1 MVGTVDV
8 DGLLASMSS
17 SLLDEW
23 KAYSLLD
30 PFGTRA
36 TFYAAAQIVSA
47 IFNTNRKKGGRVI
60 SPAEII
66 PDFVE
71 SARKRILHEESR
83 QTTQEQLAVVEM
95 LNARFGGRDL
105 RSKDG

>member
-23 KAYSLLD
+23 KAYFILD
-30 PFGTRA
+30 PFGTDA
-36 TFYAAAQIVSA
+36 IFMASAQIASA

-60 SPAEII
+60 SPDELI
-66 PDFVE
+66 PNFVE
-71 SARKRILHEESR
+71 SARKYILREERR
-83 QTTQEQLAVVEM
+83 QTTQEQLVVVEM
-95 LNARFGGRDL
+95 LNARFGGKDL